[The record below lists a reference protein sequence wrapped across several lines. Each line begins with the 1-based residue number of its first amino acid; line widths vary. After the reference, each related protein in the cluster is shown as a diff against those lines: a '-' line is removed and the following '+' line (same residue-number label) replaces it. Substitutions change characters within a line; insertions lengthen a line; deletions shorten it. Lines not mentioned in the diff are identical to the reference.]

1 MAPSKQ
7 ALLEL
12 LHKVDKGVSA
22 ENAITLL
29 GAGDTAMALLYL
41 KAPSG
46 HLDFVGNDKDILEF
60 NRICAAIPMQGF
72 QIHTSTNGMLF
83 GHQLPDDYLK
93 VSIRIS
99 AGLAR
104 IDLRALHPLDIV
116 VTRIERLSETDMRDI
131 KACIKQFKLGKNQ
144 ISKRARALQH
154 VGNESKFERNL
165 YFVLGL
171 YEEL

>member
-1 MAPSKQ
+1 MALSKH
-7 ALLEL
+7 ALLEF
-12 LHKVDKGVSA
+12 LHKVDEKVST

-29 GAGDTAMALLYL
+29 GAGDTAMALLDL
-41 KAPSG
+41 KAPSS
-46 HLDFVGNDKDILEF
+46 HLDFVGNDKDISEF

-72 QIHTSTNGMLF
+72 QIHTTTNGMIF
-83 GHQLPDDYLK
+83 GHQLPDDYSK
-93 VSIRIS
+93 VSVPIS
-99 AGLAR
+99 AGLTR

-131 KACIKQFKLGKNQ
+131 KACIRQFKLGKNQ

-165 YFVLGL
+165 DFVLGL

>member
-12 LHKVDKGVSA
+12 LHEIDKRVPA
-22 ENAITLL
+22 ENAMVLL
-29 GAGDTAMALLYL
+29 GAGDTAMALLDL
-41 KAPSG
+41 KAPSS
-46 HLDFVGNDKDILEF
+46 HLDILGNDKDISEF
-60 NRICAAIPMQGF
+60 SRICDAIPLQGF
-72 QIHTSTNGMLF
+72 QIHTSTNGMVF

-93 VSIRIS
+93 VSVPIT

-116 VTRIERLSETDMRDI
+116 VTRIERLSETDMLDI

-165 YFVLGL
+165 EVVLGL
-171 YEEL
+171 YEEM